1 VIGTRLRRIRVAQ
14 GMTQAQLASP
24 RYTHAYVSSIEA
36 GRRRPSRSA
45 IEHFASRL
53 GIDPDELASGRAP
66 DSEARLRLRLQ
77 EAMIDLSS
85 GRLEEAQRASRSIAR
100 EARTLDLPVLRAKAE
115 ELAGL
120 LLERQDRVE
129 EALGRYTLAEQILQD
144 RPPTERVDAVA
155 GKARCFHSLG
165 DVRYEIHV
173 LETLLW
179 EIDREDLLD
188 PNALA
193 RMHSALVYAY
203 VDAGLFTKAGESAA
217 LLDQIEPR
225 LTDPLRIAQMHIHV
239 ARLHLAQGRPVE
251 AERSLNRAEDTYA
264 QLRLR
269 TERAYANLAL
279 GYLYSRE
286 ERLDEAHERLD
297 EARET
302 FEETNDIKDLTR
314 SLNELARVER
324 LRGHPDEARAIL
336 LRSIGL
342 MKESDA
348 PIVAWAYRELGRVS
362 ADDRGDAEKALK
374 KAIDLYERT
383 EQVVEL
389 AVTYGVLGDVL
400 SQHGDERGSMEA
412 YRAGIM
418 SLEQSA

>member
-1 VIGTRLRRIRVAQ
+1 V
-14 GMTQAQLASP
+14 
-24 RYTHAYVSSIEA
+24 
-36 GRRRPSRSA
+36 
-45 IEHFASRL
+45 
-53 GIDPDELASGRAP
+53 
-66 DSEARLRLRLQ
+66 
-77 EAMIDLSS
+77 
-85 GRLEEAQRASRSIAR
+85 
-100 EARTLDLPVLRAKAE
+100 
-115 ELAGL
+115 
-120 LLERQDRVE
+120 
-129 EALGRYTLAEQILQD
+129 
-144 RPPTERVDAVA
+144 
-155 GKARCFHSLG
+155 
-165 DVRYEIHV
+165 
-173 LETLLW
+173 
-179 EIDREDLLD
+179 
-188 PNALA
+188 
-193 RMHSALVYAY
+193 HSALVYAY
-203 VDAGLFTKAGESAA
+203 LDAGLFTKAGESAA

-225 LTDPLRIAQMHIHV
+225 LTDPLRVAQMHIHV

-286 ERLDEAHERLD
+286 ERLDEARERLD
-297 EARET
+297 EARQT
-302 FEETNDIKDLTR
+302 FEGTNDIKDLTR
-314 SLNELARVER
+314 TLNELARVER

-362 ADDRGDAEKALK
+362 AADRSDAEKALK

-400 SQHGDERGSMEA
+400 SRHGDERGSMEA